1 MCKIREGVALGWK
14 LDVPALSVRGD
25 PRVVA
30 QAPMNVT
37 DLENA
42 ADGLRWA

>member
-1 MCKIREGVALGWK
+1 MCKIREGVALDWK
-14 LDVPALSVRGD
+14 LDVPALSVIGD

-37 DLENA
+37 DFENA
-42 ADGLRWA
+42 TDDLRWA